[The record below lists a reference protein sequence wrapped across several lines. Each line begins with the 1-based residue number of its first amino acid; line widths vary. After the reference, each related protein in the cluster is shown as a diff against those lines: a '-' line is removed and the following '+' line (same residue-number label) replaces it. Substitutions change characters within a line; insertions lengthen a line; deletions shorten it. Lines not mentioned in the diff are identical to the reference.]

1 MINYFFYFLI
11 LIILMIGTYTDLN
24 YGIIPNKLVGPFIII
39 GFIYKLFFSFS
50 IDLLITIFIACFI
63 SLFLFFMKIWAGGDC
78 KLYLAM
84 ILLMPDCFVESSF
97 YGISYIIWI
106 PILAFLI
113 GYFYVIGDSFFQ
125 KIKQHKKSNDLKVKV
140 KNDFIRYL
148 KYYIVIIFLSYCMN
162 VFINYLNLQINMWL
176 YMIIIFGMVYFLIKT
191 SVLESKYV
199 IGIIAFIDVFL
210 GIIQI
215 ETLFNKRQL
224 LIWLAVILTSLMK
237 HFNNE
242 YNYEEITVEQL
253 KPGMILS
260 TSSSYIFFNDTL
272 SKYKKISDETLRS
285 RLNEEDIKKINDLKN
300 KRDYIHKITIMKKI
314 PFALFI
320 SLSTFMIIL
329 GGMFI

>member
-1 MINYFFYFLI
+1 MS
-11 LIILMIGTYTDLN
+11 
-24 YGIIPNKLVGPFIII
+24 
-39 GFIYKLFFSFS
+39 LFFA
-50 IDLLITIFIACFI
+50 I
-63 SLFLFFMKIWAGGDC
+63 
-78 KLYLAM
+78 YLQHFC
-84 ILLMPDCFVESSF
+84 ILRATL
-97 YGISYIIWI
+97 
-106 PILAFLI
+106 
-113 GYFYVIGDSFFQ
+113 Q
-125 KIKQHKKSNDLKVKV
+125 SNNLKVKV

-176 YMIIIFGMVYFLIKT
+176 YTIIIFGMVYFLIKT

-199 IGIIAFIDVFL
+199 IGVIAFIEVFL

-224 LIWLAVILTSLMK
+224 FIWLAVILTSLMK

-242 YNYEEITVEQL
+242 YNYEEITIEQL

-272 SKYKKISDETLRS
+272 SKYKKISDETLCS
-285 RLNEEDIKKINDLKN
+285 RLNEEDIEKINDLKN
-300 KRDYIHKITIMKKI
+300 KRDYIYKITIMKKI